1 VFNHTNFNTVGTT
14 FGTSTFGKVTGVR
27 DPRIMQVALKFYF

>member
-1 VFNHTNFNTVGTT
+1 MQG
-14 FGTSTFGKVTGVR
+14 GIRLGAAIFGKITGVR